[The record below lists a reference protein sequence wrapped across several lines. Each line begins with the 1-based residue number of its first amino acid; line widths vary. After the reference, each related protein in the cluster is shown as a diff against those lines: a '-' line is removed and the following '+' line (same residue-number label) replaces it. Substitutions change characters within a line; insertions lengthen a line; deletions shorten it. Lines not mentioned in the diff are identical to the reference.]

1 MSEATVPPQLKGSA
15 RRVQQAL
22 AVAGFDLEVREFPTS
37 TRTSA
42 EAAAAIG
49 CAVAQIAK
57 SLIFRAGETGR
68 TVLVMASGANRVD
81 EKAVGRLLGERLER
95 ADADFVR
102 AKTGFAIGG
111 VRSEEHTSEIQSL
124 MRLSSAVYCLK
135 KKTT

>member
-37 TRTSA
+37 TRTPA

-57 SLIFRAGETGR
+57 SLIFRAGE
-68 TVLVMASGANRVD
+68 
-81 EKAVGRLLGERLER
+81 
-95 ADADFVR
+95 
-102 AKTGFAIGG
+102 
-111 VRSEEHTSEIQSL
+111 RSEEHTSELQSL
-124 MRLSSAVYCLK
+124 MRTSYAVFCLK
-135 KKTT
+135 KQKQVIDITMHKQ

>member
-68 TVLVMASGANRVD
+68 TVLVMASGANPVAEQEARRVL
-81 EKAVGRLLGERLER
+81 AARLTR
-95 ADADFVR
+95 ADADFLMSTTGLTIPRVPPVR
-102 AKTGFAIGG
+102 P
-111 VRSEEHTSEIQSL
+111 
-124 MRLSSAVYCLK
+124 
-135 KKTT
+135 